1 MVRGPQVQV
10 KGRHQPKLVS
20 AHVKGKMLLEVNKRE
35 KQNPVFEKRL
45 VSTSGPMTL
54 GGGEVGSRCI
64 NEEFEFGET
73 DTVKEKRRPPLKI
86 HSNWN
91 KHAYGKERELR
102 HLDWAEGGL
111 SVEVNGEGIRRVAWS
126 SNKDGLRH
134 SIWVNSS

>member
-1 MVRGPQVQV
+1 M
-10 KGRHQPKLVS
+10 
-20 AHVKGKMLLEVNKRE
+20 
-35 KQNPVFEKRL
+35 
-45 VSTSGPMTL
+45 
-54 GGGEVGSRCI
+54 GSRCI

-91 KHAYGKERELR
+91 KHAYGKECELR

-126 SNKDGLRH
+126 FNKDGLRH
-134 SIWVNSS
+134 SIWFYSSQREQVVGP